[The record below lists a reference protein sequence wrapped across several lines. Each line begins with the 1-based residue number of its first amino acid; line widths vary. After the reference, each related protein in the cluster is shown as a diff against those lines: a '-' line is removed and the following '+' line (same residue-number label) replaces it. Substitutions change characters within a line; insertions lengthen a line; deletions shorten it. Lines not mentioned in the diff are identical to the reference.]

1 MFLQG
6 VPLGRSE
13 SNRLSQGQHSIN
25 GILTLKLELKLY
37 SGCLGMVYATSY
49 PRLYFLYTLGN
60 GDLSMGRIASLLNIG
75 LQGFMEEAWSL
86 ALC

>member
-25 GILTLKLELKLY
+25 DILTLKLELY
-37 SGCLGMVYATSY
+37 SGYLGMVYAASY
-49 PRLYFLYTLGN
+49 PRHSLYIPCN
-60 GDLSMGRIASLLNIG
+60 GDLNTRRIASLLNIA
-75 LQGFMEEAWSL
+75 M
-86 ALC
+86 ALKGMVDR